1 MCSLESFQIGCWSW
15 ACSVNCHNRWVIKT
29 LLNWHSPSVQSVYCK
44 QFGGCPIVSSEH
56 NGMYSLSVWYAL
68 FNHFPQT
75 ITGHLR
81 LRTHPLSLLLS
92 VWLHTRAHTRT
103 NARTHTPDEVLA
115 QIPELPIRCL
125 TARGRDTAQKY
136 RVCAAAQNT
145 GPIAHF
151 QRLRQIESNISAFIR
166 VLIYS
171 QFWFETGVTNLIF
184 NNWISKIHEGRTGI
198 GVNARFTS
206 LSVLSVHSDGTKCI
220 VESNGMFLYERHSL
234 LCSVKWSMTE
244 WDKGRRCA
252 RG

>member
-1 MCSLESFQIGCWSW
+1 MGCT
-15 ACSVNCHNRWVIKT
+15 AWVYGT
-29 LLNWHSPSVQSVYCK
+29 LCLITFRRQSPDICDFAHTLSHS
-44 QFGGCPIVSSEH
+44 
-56 NGMYSLSVWYAL
+56 YSLSD
-68 FNHFPQT
+68 
-75 ITGHLR
+75 
-81 LRTHPLSLLLS
+81 S
-92 VWLHTRAHTRT
+92 TRAHTTHTHTRT

-166 VLIYS
+166 VLIYP

-220 VESNGMFLYERHSL
+220 VESNGMFLHERHSL
-234 LCSVKWSMTE
+234 LRSVKWSMTE
-244 WDKGRRCA
+244 WDK